1 MDATLVPLSVTVPDS
16 GRSMPARLLDGGVVL
31 LALFLLV
38 PPLVALVAAGLFHI
52 NPTALLGRALLT
64 SLGLGAASAVLA
76 FVVVWPLASL
86 AVLAVYCFGVIPW
99 RATKHFKQN
108 RFLAHAAEFRIDETG
123 LHVRSDLGASDIPWD
138 HLHKWKENKRLILLY
153 PTDAMYY
160 LFSRRL
166 FTAEE
171 WEEFRGLAAKHLK
184 KIR

>member
-1 MDATLVPLSVTVPDS
+1 MITIRQDIRPEDCRRA
-16 GRSMPARLLDGGVVL
+16 A
-31 LALFLLV
+31 FLHLR
-38 PPLVALVAAGLFHI
+38 PRPI
-52 NPTALLGRALLT
+52 
-64 SLGLGAASAVLA
+64 LGAAGILMLA
-76 FVVVWPLASL
+76 L
-86 AVLAVYCFGVIPW
+86 AVLALVLKIHSPNPWNSSAVVLAGSLICFAVYFLVVTPW
-99 RATKHFKQN
+99 QATRQFKQN